1 MTALSIVEAAV
12 LGLVEGVTEF
22 LPVSSTGHLL
32 LTSRLLGL
40 EGDGITSFEI
50 IVQVGAIAAVVGLYH
65 DRIRSMVRGVVGRDP
80 AGRRLATCLLA
91 AFLPAA
97 VIGLAA
103 GSTIKERLFD
113 VGPVAVAWIVGGV
126 AMLVAERRR
135 PRDVDGTGL
144 EALAVRQAALVGVA
158 QCLALWPGVSRS
170 LVTILAALAVG
181 LGVRAAVEF
190 SFLLGALTLGA
201 AAAAEAFSARATLLG
216 DVGVLAP
223 AIGVAVAFVSAVV
236 TVRLFLGLLTRKGL
250 APFGWYRIGI
260 GVITL
265 SALATG
271 LI

>member
-1 MTALSIVEAAV
+1 M

-32 LTSRLLGL
+32 VTSRLLGL
-40 EGDGITSFEI
+40 EGPAVTSFEI
-50 IVQVGAIAAVVGLYH
+50 IVQVGAIAAVVGLYR
-65 DRIRSMVRGVVGRDP
+65 DRIRSMVLGLAGRNDD
-80 AGRRLATCLLA
+80 GRRLVGCLVA

-126 AMLVAERRR
+126 AMLLAERRR
-135 PRDVDGTGL
+135 PHDVDGSS
-144 EALAVRQAALVGVA
+144 LATLTARRAALIGVA

-190 SFLLGALTLGA
+190 SFLLGAVTLGA
-201 AAAAEAFSARATLLG
+201 AAASEAYSARATLLADLG
-216 DVGVLAP
+216 VVAPAVGVV
-223 AIGVAVAFVSAVV
+223 VALVSAAV
-236 TVRLFLGLLTRKGL
+236 TVRLFLGFLTRRGL
-250 APFGWYRIGI
+250 APFGWYRIGV
-260 GVITL
+260 GSITL
-265 SALATG
+265 LALATG
-271 LI
+271 VL

>member
-1 MTALSIVEAAV
+1 MTALSVVEAAV

-32 LTSRLLGL
+32 LTSRVLGL

-50 IVQVGAIAAVVGLYH
+50 IVQVGAIAAVIGLYR
-65 DRIRSMVRGVVGRDP
+65 DRIRSMLAGLLGRDDE
-80 AGRRLATCLLA
+80 GRRLAFCLVA

-97 VIGLAA
+97 IIGLAA
-103 GSTIKERLFD
+103 GSTIKARLFD
-113 VGPVAVAWIVGGV
+113 VGPVAVAWIVGGI

-135 PRDVDGTGL
+135 PRDTDGRGL
-144 EALAVRQAALVGVA
+144 GTLTVRQATLVGAA

-181 LGVRAAVEF
+181 VGVRAAVEF

-201 AAAAEAFSARATLLG
+201 AAAAEAFSARDTLLSDLG
-216 DVGVLAP
+216 LVAPVVGM
-223 AIGVAVAFVSAVV
+223 AVALVSAVV
-236 TVRLFLGLLTRKGL
+236 TVRLFLELLTRKGL

-260 GVITL
+260 GVVTL
-265 SALATG
+265 TALTTG
-271 LI
+271 VI